1 MAVPFSLA
9 FFLLLSTST
18 ILSVYSFS
26 APSPST
32 FSWTPCSIELNH
44 VSQQYPVTLWRK
56 LTSSEPRREFAV
68 ENVDLSLTSDFL
80 LLVGASSSGK
90 STILRL
96 ILGRDEPVDGSVRIS
111 TLSDD
116 SSMLQPA
123 LPVLLEERPV
133 YSSQLDTVRIILTNK
148 IKALSSS
155 AASLDGTCTLVTC
168 TLVVKLMD
176 ELSDILDLSLEQKGS
191 DLSPSEAYRC
201 SIAEACLY
209 SMLYN
214 NHDANKENTISRVI
228 AAPILL
234 MDEWMDTETS
244 TVIQKVQSS
253 LLKLV
258 DRGATVVSIT
268 HKPELYKIERTIRC
282 VTLSRGK
289 IVSAA

>member
-1 MAVPFSLA
+1 MAVPFILVI
-9 FFLLLSTST
+9 FLLLSTST

-32 FSWTPCSIELNH
+32 LSWTPCSIELNH

-56 LTSSEPRREFAV
+56 LISSEPRREFAV
-68 ENVDLSLTSDFL
+68 ENVDLTLTSDFL

-96 ILGRDEPVDGSVRIS
+96 ILGRDKPVDGSVRIS

-116 SSMLQPA
+116 SSMLRPA

-133 YSSQLDTVRIILTNK
+133 YSNQPHTVRIILTNK

-155 AASLDGTCTLVTC
+155 AASLDGGMCTQA
-168 TLVVKLMD
+168 VKLMD
-176 ELSDILDLSLEQKGS
+176 ELSDILDLSLEQKGT

-214 NHDANKENTISRVI
+214 NHDTSEENTILRVM

-268 HKPELYKIERTIRC
+268 HKPELYKMERTMRC
-282 VTLSRGK
+282 VTLRRGK
-289 IVSAA
+289 IISAV